1 MYSVSPQLCL
11 ATITV
16 SIVGYP
22 LTWMTRVLE
31 LYTIKKRLGL
41 LLLLPLSLLRAWLE
55 TTIGHNSDSELPL
68 RDKVILPDD
77 VNLC

>member
-1 MYSVSPQLCL
+1 MYSVTPQLCL

-31 LYTIKKRLGL
+31 LYTIKKENNSPGL
-41 LLLLPLSLLRAWLE
+41 LLFLLLSSAVGL
-55 TTIGHNSDSELPL
+55 IGDNDWTQQ
-68 RDKVILPDD
+68 
-77 VNLC
+77 